1 LTEFTAPL
9 RHKLEAGH
17 PGHPDYAELEVPL
30 HIGFG
35 EPSGLWLWTPEDW
48 RGFHFRLY
56 VEGGQES
63 TAHLN
68 VRLEPAGMPV
78 GEAYANARFLQALHA
93 GSGALVFTMLEPQRD
108 SVTAAELP
116 LIRDQDALA
125 QIEAQLRFLGDL
137 VAVDEATGAGLVYPR
152 EPSTEDVRIARRA
165 AEAVRKGWITEPV
178 ESIRLVPTAEGASS
192 LPLDLGPETVVT
204 LAINAGGP

>member
-1 LTEFTAPL
+1 MGRNAQARLTEFTAPL

-30 HIGFG
+30 HVGFG

-116 LIRDQDALA
+116 SSGIKSPWRRSRRNCASW
-125 QIEAQLRFLGDL
+125 
-137 VAVDEATGAGLVYPR
+137 AT
-152 EPSTEDVRIARRA
+152 
-165 AEAVRKGWITEPV
+165 
-178 ESIRLVPTAEGASS
+178 S
-192 LPLDLGPETVVT
+192 LPWTRLPELDWFTLGSRPLKTC
-204 LAINAGGP
+204 G